1 MEEEEGRE
9 RRGGF
14 GGRGFGGRFGGRNFA
29 PKPVKEGDEIDLTI
43 EAVGEKGDGI
53 GKVQG
58 FVVFV
63 PNTSAG
69 ETCKVR
75 ITQVRGKSAVGEKV

>member
-1 MEEEEGRE
+1 MEEERRE

-14 GGRGFGGRFGGRNFA
+14 GRGGGRFGGRGNFA

-53 GKVQG
+53 GKIQG

-63 PNTSAG
+63 PDTSAG

-75 ITQVRGKSAVGEKV
+75 ITQVRGKSAIGEKV

>member
-1 MEEEEGRE
+1 MEEE

-14 GGRGFGGRFGGRNFA
+14 RRGGFRGRGNFA

-53 GKVQG
+53 GKIQG
-58 FVVFV
+58 FVIFV
-63 PNTSAG
+63 PGTSAG

-75 ITQVRGKSAVGEKV
+75 ITQVRGKSAVGEKI

>member
-1 MEEEEGRE
+1 MEGGRE

-14 GGRGFGGRFGGRNFA
+14 EGRRFHRRGNFA

-53 GKVQG
+53 GKIQG
-58 FVVFV
+58 FVIFV
-63 PNTSAG
+63 PGTSQG
-69 ETCKVR
+69 ENVRVR
-75 ITQVRGKSAVGEKV
+75 ITQVRGKSAVGEKI

>member
-1 MEEEEGRE
+1 MEEE

-14 GGRGFGGRFGGRNFA
+14 RRGRFRGRGNFA

-53 GKVQG
+53 GKIQG
-58 FVVFV
+58 FVIFV
-63 PNTSAG
+63 PGTSTG
-69 ETCKVR
+69 ESCKVK
-75 ITQVRGKSAVGEKV
+75 IMQVRGKSAVGEKI

>member
-1 MEEEEGRE
+1 MDEEGRE

-14 GGRGFGGRFGGRNFA
+14 RRGGFRGRSFA

-58 FVVFV
+58 FVIFV
-63 PNTSAG
+63 PGTNAG
-69 ETCKVR
+69 ETVKVR
-75 ITQVRGKSAVGEKV
+75 ITQVRGKSAVGEKI